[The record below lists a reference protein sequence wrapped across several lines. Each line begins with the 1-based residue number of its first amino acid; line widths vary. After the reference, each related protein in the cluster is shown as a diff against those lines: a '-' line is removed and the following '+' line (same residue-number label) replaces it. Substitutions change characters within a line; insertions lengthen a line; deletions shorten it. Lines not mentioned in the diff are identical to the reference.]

1 MYLQHP
7 QQKYRMNTVSVHI
20 SLFPHVGH
28 DQTRVGGE
36 APGLYPENKF
46 WLQNSDISISL
57 QNQCP
62 NQRCNHDSKNAS
74 FKPRIK
80 VSLEW
85 IHYIEEEN
93 TLLEL
98 GDDHCVQT
106 ERMGS
111 DQLLPSWLPLTGILV
126 PCPSVDRVTFLSAKA
141 AWPNT
146 AEVTQIFGKEVSLLM
161 YCQT

>member
-1 MYLQHP
+1 
-7 QQKYRMNTVSVHI
+7 
-20 SLFPHVGH
+20 
-28 DQTRVGGE
+28 
-36 APGLYPENKF
+36 
-46 WLQNSDISISL
+46 
-57 QNQCP
+57 
-62 NQRCNHDSKNAS
+62 
-74 FKPRIK
+74 